1 MSGHERDAAVPPVD
15 ASPAGLPLAEPVPL
29 PTGANTDSA
38 CDVPPD
44 ETRDDTS
51 PGAAVRAPDANAD
64 PEADAVDVDAVEI
77 VPTGETYSTPPI
89 DAGLDR
95 VADASAFDP
104 RAFVAALPTRPGV
117 YRMLDA
123 GRTILYVGKARNLRN
138 RVGSYFRA
146 DLVDPKTVA
155 MVRQIAGIEVTV
167 TNSDTE
173 ALLLEYNLIKK
184 HRPRYNVVLRDD
196 RSFPYL
202 YLTTQ
207 HEFPRLSFYR
217 GTRRLPGRFFGPYPS
232 AGSVRETLHQIQKLF
247 RIRQCEDSYFSNRTR
262 PCLQHQIQRCS
273 APCVALVGRED
284 YAQDVE
290 AAVRVLQGRNDEV
303 ASELKRRMETAAEAL
318 QFERAAAIRDQLAAL
333 NKIQAQ
339 QVMNAGRDTDCDVV
353 AGAHAA
359 GEHCVAVMFVRGGRN
374 LGTTT
379 FFPRAPLASVEEV
392 LAAFVAQYYLR
403 GEAPSEIVVDT
414 AIEDADVLATAFSER
429 AGHRVVVHAAQ
440 RGLKARWLEL
450 TRENAENALRMRAAT
465 QAGIEDQLAAV
476 GDALSMTAAPRRIEC
491 FDISHTRGESTVA
504 SCVVFGPEGPAKS
517 DYRRFNIE
525 GIEPGDD
532 YGAMRQAL
540 ERRYRRVKAGEAPIP
555 DLLLIDGGPGQLAQ
569 AAAVLAEIGVDVP
582 KVIGVAKGADRRAGQ
597 ERLFL
602 LGSEVPLILA
612 PDSRALHLIQRVRD
626 EAHRFAIAGHRA
638 RRAKTRQA
646 SVLEDVPG
654 LGPGRRRELLK
665 QFGGLQGVLRAGVED
680 LQRVRGISR
689 KLAEAIYGH
698 LHPDA

>member
-1 MSGHERDAAVPPVD
+1 VTGRDGRAPP
-15 ASPAGLPLAEPVPL
+15 PAG
-29 PTGANTDSA
+29 GDSLY
-38 CDVPPD
+38 DVPSD
-44 ETRDDTS
+44 ETRDETS
-51 PGAAVRAPDANAD
+51 PPDPADVVDAPGAEEPPRGAA
-64 PEADAVDVDAVEI
+64 
-77 VPTGETYSTPPI
+77 PI
-89 DAGLDR
+89 DPGLDR
-95 VADASAFDP
+95 VAEPGAFD
-104 RAFVAALPTRPGV
+104 AKAYVGALPARPGV
-117 YRMLDA
+117 YRMLD
-123 GRTILYVGKARNLRN
+123 GRGEIIYVGKARSLKS

-207 HEFPRLSFYR
+207 HDFPRLSFYR

-232 AGSVRETLHQIQKLF
+232 SGAVRETLHQIQKLF
-247 RIRQCEDSYFSNRTR
+247 RIRQCEDTYFANRSR

-273 APCVALVGRED
+273 APCVGLVSRED
-284 YAQDVE
+284 YAADVA

-303 ASELKRRMETAAEAL
+303 ASELKTRMESAAESL
-318 QFERAAAIRDQLAAL
+318 EFERAAAIRDQLAAL
-333 NKIQAQ
+333 TKIQAQ
-339 QVMNAGRDTDCDVV
+339 QVINAESDTDCDVV
-353 AGAHAA
+353 AGHHAA

-379 FFPRAPLASVEEV
+379 FFPKAPLAGPEEV

-403 GEAPSEIVVDT
+403 GEAPPEIVVDGD
-414 AIEDADVLATAFSER
+414 IEDADVLSTAFAER
-429 AGHRVVVHAAQ
+429 AGHRVVVHRAH

-450 TRENAENALRMRAAT
+450 TRENAANALRMRVAT
-465 QAGIEDQLAAV
+465 HAGIVEQLADV
-476 GDALSMTAAPRRIEC
+476 GRALALPVPPARLEC

-504 SCVVFGPEGPAKS
+504 SCVVFGPEGPLKS

-540 ERRYRRVKAGEAPIP
+540 ERRYRRVKSGEAPIP
-555 DLLLIDGGPGQLAQ
+555 DVLLIDGGPGQLAQ
-569 AAAVLAEIGVDVP
+569 AAAVLAEIGVAVP
-582 KVIGVAKGADRRAGQ
+582 SVVGVAKGADRRPGQ

-602 LGSEVPLILA
+602 LGSEVPLILP
-612 PDSRALHLIQRVRD
+612 PDSRALHLVQRVRD

-638 RRAKTRQA
+638 RRAKARQA
-646 SVLEDVPG
+646 SILEDVPG

-665 QFGGLQGVLRAGVED
+665 QFGGLQGVLRAGIDD
-680 LQRVRGISR
+680 LRQVRGISR

-698 LHPDA
+698 LHPDG